1 MWQVRTSNIYN
12 FRVTM
17 DELVLEINNACSIS
31 DNDID
36 LIALVTMAE
45 AEGES
50 ELGKRLV
57 IDTILNRFESDL
69 FPDSIEDVIYQK
81 NQFTSM
87 WNGRIEKCYIDDTIR
102 QLVVEELDCRQDDKV
117 IYFTAGWYG
126 KYGTPTYR
134 VGHHYFSYQ

>member
-102 QLVVEELDCRQDDKV
+102 QLVV
-117 IYFTAGWYG
+117 
-126 KYGTPTYR
+126 
-134 VGHHYFSYQ
+134 